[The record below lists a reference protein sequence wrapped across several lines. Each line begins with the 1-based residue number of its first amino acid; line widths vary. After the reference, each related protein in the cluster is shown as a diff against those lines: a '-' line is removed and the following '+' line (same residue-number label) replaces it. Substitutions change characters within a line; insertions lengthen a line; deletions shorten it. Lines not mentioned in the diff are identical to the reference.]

1 MMSDKDTETTNES
14 IKKIFELLDEQKM
27 TPERESLE
35 KIIESYNNRIDETVS
50 RVTNLIEVTEN
61 LHLKITDVIFT
72 IFGAYSVYCF
82 GIHSDLFGIVLS
94 LSSFILWSLRDKI
107 AGLLNNENSR
117 ED

>member
-72 IFGAYSVYCF
+72 IFAAYSVYCF
-82 GIHSDLFGIVLS
+82 SLHTDLFGLFIS
-94 LSSFILWSLRDKI
+94 LSSFTLWAMRDKI
-107 AGLLNNENSR
+107 AGLLSHGK
-117 ED
+117 D